1 MNEARHKSPLLYD
14 CIHMKCLE
22 ESNLYGK
29 QTDARLPGAGGKRVG
44 GEWELTTKGCRVSF
58 EGEECV
64 LKCPAVR

>member
-1 MNEARHKSPLLYD
+1 
-14 CIHMKCLE
+14 MKCLE